1 MEGLIERQCPE
12 APLMGK
18 EWEVQDELYSRK
30 HSVGQMLV
38 EQTSSPKL
46 QEGDVEARAV
56 CRTKGQVRS

>member
-1 MEGLIERQCPE
+1 
-12 APLMGK
+12 MGK